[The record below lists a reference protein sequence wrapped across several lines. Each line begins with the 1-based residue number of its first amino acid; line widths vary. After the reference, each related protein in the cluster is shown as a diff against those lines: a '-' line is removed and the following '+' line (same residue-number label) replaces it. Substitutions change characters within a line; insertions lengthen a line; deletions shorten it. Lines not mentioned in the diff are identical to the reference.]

1 MFSVSLWLVECAIQQ
16 PRRHRE
22 HRDCTEKKLKLRH
35 YRTFDRID
43 RIFQDEHVILKEM
56 AQVQIDNIK
65 MAYTDAGAGRPVL
78 LLHGYPFNRSLW
90 NEQIAALS
98 GSYRVIAP
106 DLRGFGE
113 SDSSEGPSTMN
124 RMAQD
129 VALLLDHLE
138 IPRVTIGSLSM
149 GGYVTLAFYKQFASR
164 VRALI
169 LADTRATPDT
179 EEAKQNRAQQAEKAL
194 ADGMAGIADA
204 MLPKLLTPETVSR
217 RPEIVKR
224 VRDMMLKTK
233 PEGAAAALRGMA
245 VRDDQTS
252 LLSKITVPTL
262 ILVGAEDALT
272 PVADSEKLNDGI
284 AGSRLVV
291 LENAGHVS
299 NLERTEKFND
309 ALLDFL
315 SESSS

>member
-1 MFSVSLWLVECAIQQ
+1 MG
-16 PRRHRE
+16 
-22 HRDCTEKKLKLRH
+22 
-35 YRTFDRID
+35 
-43 RIFQDEHVILKEM
+43 
-56 AQVQIDNIK
+56 QVQIDDIQ
-65 MAYTDAGAGRPVL
+65 MAYTDTGSGRPIVL
-78 LLHGYPFNRSLW
+78 IHGYPFNRSLW

-98 GSYRVIAP
+98 GSYRVVAP

-113 SDSSEGPSTMN
+113 SDSSDGVASMS

-138 IPRVTIGSLSM
+138 IPRATLLSLSM
-149 GGYVTLAFYKQFASR
+149 GGYVSLAFYKQFASR

-169 LADTRATPDT
+169 LADTRATPDS
-179 EEAKQNRAQQAEKAL
+179 EEAKQTRAQQAEKAL
-194 ADGMAGIADA
+194 AEGMAGIADA
-204 MLPKLLTPETVSR
+204 MLPKLLTPETVSK

-245 VRDDQTS
+245 ERVDQTS
-252 LLSKITVPTL
+252 LLSKISVPTL
-262 ILVGAEDALT
+262 IIVGAEDAIT
-272 PVADSEKLNDGI
+272 PVADSEKMNEGVV
-284 AGSRLVV
+284 GSRLVV

-299 NLERTEKFND
+299 NLERTEQFNE

-315 SESSS
+315 KESSS

>member
-1 MFSVSLWLVECAIQQ
+1 MPLVKINDIQ
-16 PRRHRE
+16 
-22 HRDCTEKKLKLRH
+22 
-35 YRTFDRID
+35 
-43 RIFQDEHVILKEM
+43 
-56 AQVQIDNIK
+56 
-65 MAYTDAGAGRPVL
+65 MAYSDTGAGRPVVL
-78 LLHGYPFNRSLW
+78 IHGYPFNRSLW

-98 GSYRVIAP
+98 GSNRVIAP

-113 SDSSEGPSTMN
+113 SDSSDGSSTMN
-124 RMAQD
+124 SMAQD
-129 VALLLDHLE
+129 VAALLDHLE

-149 GGYVTLAFYKQFASR
+149 GGYVAFAFYKQFASR

-169 LADTRATPDT
+169 LADTRAQADT

-194 ADGMAGIADA
+194 AGGMAGIADA
-204 MLPKLLTPETVSR
+204 MLPKLLTPETVSK

-245 VRDDQTS
+245 ERDDQTS

-262 ILVGAEDALT
+262 ILVGAEDAIT
-272 PVADSEKLNDGI
+272 PVADSEKMNQAI

-299 NLERTEKFND
+299 NLERTEKFNE